1 MLRPK
6 PGKKPPAVCPVCSAA
21 VPPNAVACPECGA
34 CHESG
39 WKEDAGVYDGLDFL
53 DEASESDEGRV
64 SWGKKPGLH
73 PFWRIVA
80 LIAVL
85 ALFWYF
91 WKSVFAAG
99 RAPW

>member
-1 MLRPK
+1 MLRPRK
-6 PGKKPPAVCPVCSAA
+6 ASPAVCPVCGER
-21 VPPNAVACPECGA
+21 VPSDAVACPECGA

-39 WKEDAGVYDGLDFL
+39 WKENADVYDGLDFL
-53 DEASESDEGRV
+53 DEASESEDGKVR
-64 SWGKKPGLH
+64 WGKKPGLH

-85 ALFWYF
+85 ALFWWF
-91 WKSVFAAG
+91 WKSIFAAG